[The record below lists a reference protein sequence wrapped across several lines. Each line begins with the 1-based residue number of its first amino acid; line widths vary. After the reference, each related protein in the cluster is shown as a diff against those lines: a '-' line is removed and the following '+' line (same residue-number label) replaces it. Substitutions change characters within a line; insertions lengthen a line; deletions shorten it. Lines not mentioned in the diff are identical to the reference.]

1 MGREVITIQA
11 GGFANHVAAHYW
23 NIQVILLLT
32 LASSYLANGDMGCCH
47 MELVHRVQEEP
58 EISMLKRVAG

>member
-32 LASSYLANGDMGCCH
+32 LASSYLANGDMGVLPYGACSPST
-47 MELVHRVQEEP
+47 R
-58 EISMLKRVAG
+58 RA